1 MFFYRFLY
9 VFIWPLFR
17 LLFHPKVRGRENIPK
32 SGAIIFAGNH
42 KSNLDCVLLATCLWR
57 QVHFMAKD
65 ELFRGAAG
73 GFFRA
78 LGTIPVNRR
87 IRDASAL
94 SEAQK
99 VLDAGGIIG
108 IFPEGS
114 FNRTKETVMPFKP
127 GAARMAATY
136 QVYLA
141 DYDYL
146 ADIQGLFEGSGI
158 QEIEFYPAIETAER
172 DAASIGHELENTVR
186 EGLENG
192 KR

>member
-73 GFFRA
+73 GFFPLSA
-78 LGTIPVNRR
+78 PLSLTCAVIP
-87 IRDASAL
+87 AS
-94 SEAQK
+94 SC
-99 VLDAGGIIG
+99 
-108 IFPEGS
+108 
-114 FNRTKETVMPFKP
+114 
-127 GAARMAATY
+127 
-136 QVYLA
+136 LA
-141 DYDYL
+141 D
-146 ADIQGLFEGSGI
+146 
-158 QEIEFYPAIETAER
+158 
-172 DAASIGHELENTVR
+172 
-186 EGLENG
+186 
-192 KR
+192 

>member
-1 MFFYRFLY
+1 MMFFYRFLY

-87 IRDASAL
+87 IRDASSVA
-94 SEAQK
+94 SM
-99 VLDAGGIIG
+99 IP
-108 IFPEGS
+108 FPS
-114 FNRTKETVMPFKP
+114 FSIRSLANSTIRIAF
-127 GAARMAATY
+127 
-136 QVYLA
+136 LA
-141 DYDYL
+141 DKP
-146 ADIQGLFEGSGI
+146 IVVKS
-158 QEIEFYPAIETAER
+158 PTW
-172 DAASIGHELENTVR
+172 
-186 EGLENG
+186 
-192 KR
+192 K

>member
-42 KSNLDCVLLATCLWR
+42 KSNLDCFLLATCLWR

-94 SEAQK
+94 SEAQRC
-99 VLDAGGIIG
+99 LTPA
-108 IFPEGS
+108 ESSAS
-114 FNRTKETVMPFKP
+114 FRK
-127 GAARMAATY
+127 
-136 QVYLA
+136 
-141 DYDYL
+141 
-146 ADIQGLFEGSGI
+146 
-158 QEIEFYPAIETAER
+158 
-172 DAASIGHELENTVR
+172 AASTGRRKLSCRLSPAPR
-186 EGLENG
+186 EWRREAMQRLS
-192 KR
+192 RLR

>member
-73 GFFRA
+73 R
-78 LGTIPVNRR
+78 
-87 IRDASAL
+87 
-94 SEAQK
+94 
-99 VLDAGGIIG
+99 
-108 IFPEGS
+108 IFPSPGHNSRQQAHPRCLRLERGS
-114 FNRTKETVMPFKP
+114 K
-127 GAARMAATY
+127 GA
-136 QVYLA
+136 
-141 DYDYL
+141 
-146 ADIQGLFEGSGI
+146 
-158 QEIEFYPAIETAER
+158 
-172 DAASIGHELENTVR
+172 
-186 EGLENG
+186 
-192 KR
+192 

>member
-127 GAARMAATY
+127 GAARMAARSHAALVPFAIKGKYT
-136 QVYLA
+136 V
-141 DYDYL
+141 
-146 ADIQGLFEGSGI
+146 IGRRV
-158 QEIEFYPAIETAER
+158 EIEFYPAIETAER

-186 EGLENG
+186 EGLENE

>member
-1 MFFYRFLY
+1 MMFFYRFLY

-114 FNRTKETVMPFKP
+114 FNRTK
-127 GAARMAATY
+127 
-136 QVYLA
+136 
-141 DYDYL
+141 
-146 ADIQGLFEGSGI
+146 
-158 QEIEFYPAIETAER
+158 
-172 DAASIGHELENTVR
+172 
-186 EGLENG
+186 
-192 KR
+192 